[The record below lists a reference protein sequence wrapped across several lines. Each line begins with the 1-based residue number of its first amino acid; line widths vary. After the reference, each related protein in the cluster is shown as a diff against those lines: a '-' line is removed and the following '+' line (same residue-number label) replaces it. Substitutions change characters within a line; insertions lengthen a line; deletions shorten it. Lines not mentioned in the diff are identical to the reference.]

1 MSIISW
7 GETPLI
13 SAIFSATDWIIGEQL
28 RLPRQGSGARL
39 VHAAD
44 RFDPRGPLFPLICP
58 KVQNYFSFFR
68 KNRLPVLA

>member
-28 RLPRQGSGARL
+28 RLPRQGSGAIYGQSVSRSSLSMGAACTASTALRL
-39 VHAAD
+39 
-44 RFDPRGPLFPLICP
+44 FL
-58 KVQNYFSFFR
+58 KVR
-68 KNRLPVLA
+68 TPVKPM